1 MSPFLRSFCMLFVYG
16 ICLYVVCLQH
26 TTCWV
31 DFFFKYVFFHSQS
44 CTPGSKKKKKS
55 FCMIVLYV
63 TFMLY
68 CMLHVYVYPWC
79 ARILYIML
87 LFLYHPRLVKRFIDT
102 GSGHIPF
109 FLLFLRGVFGLGIAL
124 FFFFVQ

>member
-1 MSPFLRSFCMLFVYG
+1 MLFVYN
-16 ICLYVVCLQH
+16 IQH
-26 TTCWV
+26 V
-31 DFFFKYVFFHSQS
+31 GLISFLNMYFFIHRAV
-44 CTPGSKKKKKS
+44 PGSKKKKKS

-87 LFLYHPRLVKRFIDT
+87 LFLYHPRLVKIFIDT